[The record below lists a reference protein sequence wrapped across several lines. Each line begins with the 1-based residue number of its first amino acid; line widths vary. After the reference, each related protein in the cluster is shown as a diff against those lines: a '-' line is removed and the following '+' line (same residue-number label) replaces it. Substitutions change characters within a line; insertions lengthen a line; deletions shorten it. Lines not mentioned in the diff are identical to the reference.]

1 LNVSINLE
9 KINTKPKNIMR
20 KTTVNLI
27 VGILIGMLISG
38 VSDSVSTDTATP
50 TNVPVATTI
59 SSPISVDLPDPFDQQ
74 IAPGLQIVEVPP
86 PLDMNGRVPYQCY
99 FNGQHIRLPKEV
111 VQQIVAKHGN
121 PSDNDPNFNVHNF
134 TGNLKMID
142 LPVGSNVPTSPF
154 PVAGR
159 VR

>member
-1 LNVSINLE
+1 
-9 KINTKPKNIMR
+9 MR
-20 KTTVNLI
+20 KTTVTMIL
-27 VGILIGMLISG
+27 GIMIGMIISNISNQFA
-38 VSDSVSTDTATP
+38 VPVNIENEDSKNILP
-50 TNVPVATTI
+50 PVATKI
-59 SSPISVDLPDPFDQQ
+59 NKFSEFGQV
-74 IAPGLQIVEVPP
+74 IAPDLQIIEVPP

-99 FNGQHIRLPKEV
+99 FNGQHIKLPKDV

-134 TGNLKMID
+134 IGNLKMID

>member
-9 KINTKPKNIMR
+9 KINTKPKTVMR

-27 VGILIGMLISG
+27 VGILIGISIVK
-38 VSDSVSTDTATP
+38 VSEYGTEEPRPVQTTP
-50 TNVPVATTI
+50 TLATTNPVQ
-59 SSPISVDLPDPFDQQ
+59 SNVSNPFDQQ

-86 PLDMNGRVPYQCY
+86 PLDIMGSHPYQCY
-99 FNGQHIRLPKEV
+99 MNGEPINIPKELV
-111 VQQIVAKHGN
+111 KQLVAKHGN

-142 LPVGSNVPTSPF
+142 LPVGSTVPTSPF
-154 PVAGR
+154 GANGR
-159 VR
+159 TQ

>member
-1 LNVSINLE
+1 MKKLE
-9 KINTKPKNIMR
+9 NMR
-20 KTTVNLI
+20 KTTISMI
-27 VGILIGMLISG
+27 VGILIGMIITNISNQVSIPV
-38 VSDSVSTDTATP
+38 VSDAP
-50 TNVPVATTI
+50 LLPVATKVKVTE
-59 SSPISVDLPDPFDQQ
+59 SPFDQQ
-74 IAPGLQIVEVPP
+74 IAHGLQIVEVPP

-121 PSDNDPNFNVHNF
+121 PSDTDPNFNVHNF
-134 TGNLKMID
+134 IGNLKMID

>member
-1 LNVSINLE
+1 MKKLE
-9 KINTKPKNIMR
+9 NMR
-20 KTTVNLI
+20 KTTISMI
-27 VGILIGMLISG
+27 VGILIGMIITNISNQVSIPV
-38 VSDSVSTDTATP
+38 VSDAP
-50 TNVPVATTI
+50 LLPVATKVKVTE
-59 SSPISVDLPDPFDQQ
+59 SPFDQQ
-74 IAPGLQIVEVPP
+74 IAHGLRIVEVPP

-154 PVAGR
+154 PVVGR
-159 VR
+159 TR